1 MGAPPSVVVTPSL
14 RSEEREL
21 GGGPIPSP
29 ANPPA
34 SATADGSIPHRLPT
48 PPKPTIAR
56 DGRERLLRSP
66 AEGDRFEMVHKR
78 LLLCSDAREPV
89 LRGAMALAD
98 AVEEIRARIAE
109 PTRDYGLTE
118 AILTEMPEEEAE
130 PAVCGL
136 EERDPS

>member
-1 MGAPPSVVVTPSL
+1 
-14 RSEEREL
+14 
-21 GGGPIPSP
+21 
-29 ANPPA
+29 
-34 SATADGSIPHRLPT
+34 
-48 PPKPTIAR
+48 
-56 DGRERLLRSP
+56 
-66 AEGDRFEMVHKR
+66 MVHKR

-98 AVEEIRARIAE
+98 AIEEIRARIAE

-118 AILTEMPEEEAE
+118 AILTEMPEAEAE